1 MSHSPSITFYDIASG
16 PPVRCFAPNPW
27 KTRYD
32 AITYLGPTPISCP
45 CCPTTVPI
53 LRLSSREIHRD
64 PHSNHVCRYALNF
77 KRVHGSG
84 LQYTTTW
91 VPLPE
96 VGSVRAS
103 LGAAPVRKHAV
114 DGGDFPTL
122 PVIVDRTTAA
132 AAAAAASSSSSDGKE
147 AAAGGVVVGDSFD
160 IALHLDRAHPT
171 DPPLLPA
178 GTVGLHRA
186 FNAHADRVFTA
197 HVALAAHGMPLDPA
211 TAKVTQDEFCRR
223 AGRPPG
229 CWEELVPH
237 GAARAEMLASFEGA
251 LGELAALWTARGGGE
266 QGKGASSSSSPFLEG
281 GKVPM
286 YADLIVGAWLQMMR
300 VCLPEWETLR
310 GWNGGLWG
318 RLNDALERYAQAD

>member
-1 MSHSPSITFYDIASG
+1 M
-16 PPVRCFAPNPW
+16 
-27 KTRYD
+27 
-32 AITYLGPTPISCP
+32 
-45 CCPTTVPI
+45 
-53 LRLSSREIHRD
+53 
-64 PHSNHVCRYALNF
+64 
-77 KRVHGSG
+77 
-84 LQYTTTW
+84 
-91 VPLPE
+91 
-96 VGSVRAS
+96 RAS

-122 PVIVDRTTAA
+122 PVIVDHTTT
-132 AAAAAASSSSSDGKE
+132 AAAASSSDGRE
-147 AAAGGVVVGDSFD
+147 AAGVVVGDSFD

-211 TAKVTQDEFCRR
+211 TARVTQDEFCRR

-229 CWEELVPH
+229 CWEELVPR
-237 GAARAEMLASFEGA
+237 GAARAEMLAAFEGA
-251 LGELAALWTARGGGE
+251 LGELAAFWTARGRDEEDKGGSSS
-266 QGKGASSSSSPFLEG
+266 SSSSSPFLEG
-281 GKVPM
+281 GEVPM

-318 RLNDALERYAQAD
+318 RLNDALERYAQDG